1 MSTLAQRRRRWWWWY
16 LRSRRRW
23 LVTRQE
29 GAGQFGTVGEGG
41 RVGRREVPPDR
52 PRRHGTRAHV
62 RERRLAG
69 IRRSWNTHTVRVI
82 RMKSTSFIALRYE
95 SQVATRL
102 HSSLKTNDSFHSSHL
117 GKTALINTNVCRLT
131 YANALTLAH
140 TIRPACTRMIF
151 PLSTFCQMKT
161 NKLAF
166 KDKLKFH

>member
-1 MSTLAQRRRRWWWWY
+1 MVPAQPAALACHPPGGRRTVRNGRRG
-16 LRSRRRW
+16 
-23 LVTRQE
+23 
-29 GAGQFGTVGEGG
+29 GAGRAT
-41 RVGRREVPPDR
+41 RSPPR
-52 PRRHGTRAHV
+52 PSPASRDSHSCPRTAPGWDTTELEYAH
-62 RERRLAG
+62 
-69 IRRSWNTHTVRVI
+69 SPSVRVI